1 MWLLKTEP
9 SEYSYEDLVKEGKGI
24 WDGVK
29 NHQAIN
35 NMKEMKKGDK
45 VFFYHTGRKHRE
57 IVAICEV
64 SKEHY
69 EFKEYTV
76 VEVSPVGK
84 LNRPVT
90 LKEIKEDEFFDDW
103 ALVRQSRLSV
113 VPVKKEYWNKVIE
126 MSEKE

>member
-9 SEYSYEDLVKEGKGI
+9 SDYSYEDLENEGKAI

-29 NHQAIN
+29 NHQAVN
-35 NMKEMKKGDK
+35 NMKKMKKGEK

-64 SKEHY
+64 SRESY
-69 EFKEYTV
+69 EYEDYTV

-90 LKEIKEDEFFDDW
+90 LKEIKSDDLFAEW
-103 ALVRQSRLSV
+103 ALVRQSRLS
-113 VPVKKEYWNKVIE
+113 
-126 MSEKE
+126 